1 MKLATPESTWQC
13 PKELTAPPTTR
24 QEATLGMDLVF
35 DQESE
40 KGVVVGTAHGRLR
53 LQELKESASV
63 FWREVDAPV
72 ARVLWDLREATF
84 ELSSGDV
91 EEFAHFGKRHS
102 PFAGL
107 KMAFLVS
114 RDLEFG
120 LIRMFE
126 IFRATE
132 SAQTA
137 VLRDK
142 SQALQWLTGDS
153 A

>member
-1 MKLATPESTWQC
+1 
-13 PKELTAPPTTR
+13 
-24 QEATLGMDLVF
+24 MDLVF
-35 DQESE
+35 DQESV
-40 KGVVVGTAHGRLR
+40 KGVVVGVVHGRLR
-53 LQELKESASV
+53 LEELKASASAL
-63 FWREVDAPV
+63 WREVDAPV
-72 ARVLWDLREATF
+72 VRVLWDLREATF
-84 ELSSGDV
+84 DLSSNDV

-126 IFRATE
+126 VFRATE
-132 SAQTA
+132 RAQTA
-137 VLRDK
+137 VFRDK
-142 SQALQWLTGDS
+142 SQALLWLAGDS

>member
-1 MKLATPESTWQC
+1 
-13 PKELTAPPTTR
+13 
-24 QEATLGMDLVF
+24 MDLVF

-53 LQELKESASV
+53 LEDLKESAAAL
-63 FWREVDAPV
+63 WREVDAPAV
-72 ARVLWDLREATF
+72 RVLWDLRDATF

-91 EEFAHFGKRHS
+91 QEFAHFGKRHS

-120 LIRMFE
+120 LLRMFE
-126 IFRATE
+126 VFRATE
-132 SAQTA
+132 RTRTA
-137 VLRDK
+137 VFRDRA
-142 SQALQWLTGDS
+142 QALLWLAGD
-153 A
+153 AT